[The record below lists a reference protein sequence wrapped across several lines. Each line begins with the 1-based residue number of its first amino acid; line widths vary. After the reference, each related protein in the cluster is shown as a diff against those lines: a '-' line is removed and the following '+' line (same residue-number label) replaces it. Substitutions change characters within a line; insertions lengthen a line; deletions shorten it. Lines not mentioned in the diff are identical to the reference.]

1 MGVKFYHARSWELT
15 NKGQIEVPKSPL
27 CSVGICWP
35 KILVNA
41 AWFMEWWEGKPQRE
55 WVFHVLIPRGVP
67 ICNGRA
73 GVFSSWYQVG
83 GLTAPWLLKH
93 LGTGSLEHSP
103 DETELKT
110 SVQNVLRHLY
120 HAFTLMAALR
130 FWHIFFIH
138 SSSSQSC
145 IAIFYGTEYLWG
157 RKIKNTVVLRAVLF
171 SRWCSVQDEVNAWDK
186 DLSTFW
192 RKRGI
197 VISFVLWPQR
207 AEGVRLRCPQ
217 GVLLGQGI
225 CERLQEEQSELFLRE
240 EGEWA
245 WDRSHY
251 GVHTMVCCP

>member
-120 HAFTLMAALR
+120 HCVHPHGCAQVLTFFLYIHHLVRVALL
-130 FWHIFFIH
+130 FFMVQSIFG
-138 SSSSQSC
+138 
-145 IAIFYGTEYLWG
+145 AG
-157 RKIKNTVVLRAVLF
+157 R
-171 SRWCSVQDEVNAWDK
+171 
-186 DLSTFW
+186 
-192 RKRGI
+192 
-197 VISFVLWPQR
+197 
-207 AEGVRLRCPQ
+207 
-217 GVLLGQGI
+217 
-225 CERLQEEQSELFLRE
+225 
-240 EGEWA
+240 
-245 WDRSHY
+245 
-251 GVHTMVCCP
+251 